1 MLQMLAPLLAN
12 PNPKIFGETIISN
25 SAKIGQRDLIKILA
39 PLNTNNLKA
48 ADTNGHEWFK
58 GFTPIHHAAYFG
70 HIEII
75 KTCPKGFGLKPANLG
90 LKTPLKSQ
98 AEPSKLSQA
107 EPY

>member
-1 MLQMLAPLLAN
+1 MLQMLAPLFAN

-25 SAKIGQRDLIKILA
+25 SAKIGQLDLIKILA

-75 KTCPKGFGLKPANLG
+75 KILVPLMANPNLETAGYLKQ
-90 LKTPLKSQ
+90 TPV
-98 AEPSKLSQA
+98 
-107 EPY
+107 